1 MGLTSLTILVL
12 PAMAEVFRFMAVAVA
27 LYFPLAVL
35 VWLAIDKLQKPTEQ
49 GSEVHRRRPFQG

>member
-1 MGLTSLTILVL
+1 MGLTYLTALVF
-12 PAMAEVFRFMAVAVA
+12 PAMAEVFKFLAIAVA
-27 LYFPLAVL
+27 LYFPLAIL